1 VQLCLEIREFV
12 RGLWADTTIDASDNY
27 ESTMEEADHATD
39 ASSIPLID
47 DNWCDYTPELLK
59 KNRPSY
65 CKCKAKQT
73 SR

>member
-47 DNWCDYTPELLK
+47 DNWCDYTPELFK
-59 KNRPSY
+59 KKPS
-65 CKCKAKQT
+65 KLLQVQSKAN
-73 SR
+73 